1 MLAGNFRYG
10 KTIMITDLMYKCSSN
25 SRGMTNI
32 QYGLDEITVIDINS
46 FKGTSKAQKF
56 FDAVEHLKRNVM
68 PDLATEENVTN
79 HFWVSFVFLTADHH
93 PYFVLVERDFAEQ
106 FAEAIRGVDKMAT
119 RPIYRYEANAQ
130 KIYIYLHMQ
139 YTCVFSNLHE

>member
-1 MLAGNFRYG
+1 M
-10 KTIMITDLMYKCSSN
+10 
-25 SRGMTNI
+25 
-32 QYGLDEITVIDINS
+32 
-46 FKGTSKAQKF
+46 
-56 FDAVEHLKRNVM
+56 
-68 PDLATEENVTN
+68 
-79 HFWVSFVFLTADHH
+79 FLIADHH

-130 KIYIYLHMQ
+130 KRYIYIYYVYIYFFLHMQ